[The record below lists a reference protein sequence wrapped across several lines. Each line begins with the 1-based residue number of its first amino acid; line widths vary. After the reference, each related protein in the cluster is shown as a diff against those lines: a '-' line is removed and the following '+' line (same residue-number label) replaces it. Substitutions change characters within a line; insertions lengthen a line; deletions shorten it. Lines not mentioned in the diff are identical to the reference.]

1 MDKNKKVEILEN
13 GDIKI
18 EFTET
23 IIVRKCQ
30 NCGEYFYP
38 SYRSDEKYCDR
49 TSPQD
54 PDKTCKEYG
63 ARAAYRKTFESSP
76 IKQIHKKLCQKYHN
90 RVKRA
95 KNDEVKAK
103 NKNFYDNYMKQYKE
117 KQKEYKEGKISEE
130 DLLRWLH
137 DS

>member
-38 SYRSDEKYCDR
+38 SYKSNEVYCDSI
-49 TSPQD
+49 SPQN
-54 PDKTCKEYG
+54 PLKTCKEY
-63 ARAAYRKTFESSP
+63 APNAKYRKVIKGDP
-76 IKQIHKKLCQKYHN
+76 IKAIHTTISQKH
-90 RVKRA
+90 RMRIFRS